1 MLHNQRISSLSSMK
15 LTFCI
20 EFFLFS
26 CHGEKKEKVP
36 KILQEALL
44 NFRQMMELSSKQMDQ
59 NVFFFIIIL
68 FFSRFFNVWSSGV
81 LWRKLVFMSV
91 EVDGAHSVEIL
102 GFSYHSD
109 FTWNQF
115 WRFLKF
121 QNCSFSNFRGSE
133 NDWNMV
139 NFSFQKMQ
147 KFIKI
152 KIQSL

>member
-1 MLHNQRISSLSSMK
+1 MPWR
-15 LTFCI
+15 
-20 EFFLFS
+20 
-26 CHGEKKEKVP
+26 KKEKVP

-109 FTWNQF
+109 FT
-115 WRFLKF
+115 
-121 QNCSFSNFRGSE
+121 
-133 NDWNMV
+133 
-139 NFSFQKMQ
+139 
-147 KFIKI
+147 
-152 KIQSL
+152 